1 MAAERD
7 ALTKRLQEVQ
17 RRKEERAKVE
27 TVKEAERRA
36 SEEAKAAAAAAESYM
51 KASVNF

>member
-7 ALTKRLQEVQ
+7 ALNKRLQEVQ

-27 TVKEAERRA
+27 AVKEAERRA
-36 SEEAKAAAAAAESYM
+36 PEEAKAAAAAAERYI